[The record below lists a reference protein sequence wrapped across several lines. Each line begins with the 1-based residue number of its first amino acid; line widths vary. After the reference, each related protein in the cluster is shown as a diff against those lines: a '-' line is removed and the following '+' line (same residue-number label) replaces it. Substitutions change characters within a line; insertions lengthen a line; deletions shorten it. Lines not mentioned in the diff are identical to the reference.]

1 MAGIGPIEMLI
12 VLMLGGLGMPLGLP
26 PLPED
31 PALAHAAPAEC
42 LFYSNWSGTA
52 AADPQSP
59 NRTERLLAEPE
70 VQDLARALDQAIVQ
84 SIRASAG
91 PTGPRIEEAF
101 DLVKLILSRPT
112 AVYVTRFTP
121 PSEGS
126 AFELEAGLIVNT
138 GEARQQVEQS
148 LNNLLRS
155 AGLQRADGNAVEID
169 GVCFQQLPL
178 PAPVQVLWGF
188 HQTHLLV
195 AIGRPV
201 AEQMV
206 AGLKLGRGP
215 PPWLVQLR
223 RELPIERVASV
234 SYYDLAKARGLL
246 DHFAGPRGQR
256 ILDSLGL
263 ANAESF
269 ATVTGLDS
277 GGMAS
282 KTRIQIAGQPK
293 GMLALTQARP
303 LTRADLTPV
312 PRDAT
317 LAMVM
322 RLDPETA
329 VAQFNPFLNELDPAL
344 RREIERHMQP
354 EALGFDAGRLAC
366 SLGDV
371 WCLYSSPGEG
381 GLVATGLTLVVPVRD
396 RPGVQQ
402 AMDGVAFAIR
412 KAYPPPDMEDMPPGQ
427 RRRQPVLGEL
437 TFRGQQLWTL
447 DLAAASVPLGPS
459 WCLSDRELIVT
470 LYPQTLKAYLS
481 RAAGDGSLADVSE
494 VAQAL
499 AAGTGPVSITY
510 QDTRTLFR
518 TLYPVVQTF
527 APLAMAEARRG
538 GLQLDASILPSAASI
553 DKHLA
558 PGVSSIRSADG
569 AILLESRQVLPWG
582 GAQFSSLT
590 PVAAVALVPAVSA
603 ARESARRAQATN
615 NLKQIGLAM
624 HNYHDAYQHLPAPA
638 NYDKQGKPLLSWRV
652 HILPYIEGNALYE
665 EFHLDEPWDSE
676 HNRKLIARMP
686 AVYKS
691 PTGETI
697 EPGKTAY
704 LLPRGKGTLF
714 ERNRGPTFAEVLD
727 GLSNTLMAVEA
738 APDRAVVWTRP
749 EDLSYDPEQPLAGL
763 SGLHKNVFLALYG
776 DGSVQAISDKVD
788 PKLLKALFTR
798 QGGEAVRRP

>member
-1 MAGIGPIEMLI
+1 MAGLGPIEMFLA
-12 VLMLGGLGMPLGLP
+12 LTLGGGLGLPLGLP

-31 PALAHAAPAEC
+31 PALAHAAPVEC

-52 AADPQSP
+52 SADPNSP

-70 VQDLARALDQAIVQ
+70 VQELARALDLAIVE
-84 SIRASAG
+84 SIRTSAG
-91 PTGPRIEEAF
+91 ATGPRIEEAF
-101 DLVKLILSRPT
+101 DLVKLLLSRPT
-112 AVYVTRFTP
+112 ALFVTRFTP
-121 PSEGS
+121 PAEGS

-138 GEARQQVEQS
+138 GESRAQVEQS

-155 AGLQRADGNAVEID
+155 AGLKRADEGAVEID
-169 GVCFQQLPL
+169 GVRFQQLPV
-178 PAPVQVLWGF
+178 PAPVPEVLWGF

-195 AIGRPV
+195 AVGRPV
-201 AEQMV
+201 AEQMA
-206 AGLKLGRGP
+206 AGLKGGRGP
-215 PPWLVQLR
+215 PPWLAQLR

-234 SYYDLAKARGLL
+234 SYYDLAKARRLL
-246 DHFAGPRGQR
+246 EHFAGPRGQR
-256 ILDSLGL
+256 MIDSLGL
-263 ANAESF
+263 ANVESF

-277 GGMAS
+277 GGVAS
-282 KTRIQIAGQPK
+282 KSRIQITGQAK
-293 GMLALTQARP
+293 GILALTQARP
-303 LTRADLTPV
+303 LSRADLAPV

-322 RLDPETA
+322 RLDPATA
-329 VAQFNPFLNELDPAL
+329 AAQLGPFLNELDPAL
-344 RREIERHMQP
+344 LRELERQSQP
-354 EALGFDAGRLAC
+354 AALGFDVRRLAR

-396 RPGVQQ
+396 RAGVQQ
-402 AMDGVAFAIR
+402 ALDGGALALR
-412 KAYPPPDMEDMPPGQ
+412 KAYPPPEMDVPPGQ
-427 RRRQPVLGEL
+427 QRQPVLREL
-437 TFRGQQLWTL
+437 EFRKRQLWML
-447 DLAAASVPLGPS
+447 DLAPARVPLSPT
-459 WCLSDRELIVT
+459 WCLTDRELIVT

-481 RAAGDGSLADVSE
+481 RAAGGQSLADVPE

-499 AAGTGPVSITY
+499 TAGPVSITY

-518 TLYPVVQTF
+518 TLYPLLQTF

-538 GLQLDASILPSAASI
+538 GLQLDASILPSAAAI

-558 PGVSSIRSADG
+558 PGVSSMRSADG
-569 AILLESRQVLPWG
+569 AIVLESRQVLPWG

-590 PVAAVALVPAVSA
+590 PVAVVAMVPAVSA
-603 ARESARRAQATN
+603 AREAARRTQAMN

-624 HNYHDAYQHLPAPA
+624 HNYHDVNQHLPGPA

-652 HILPYIEGNALYE
+652 HILPYIEESSLYN

-691 PTGETI
+691 PTGVTI
-697 EPGKTAY
+697 EAGKTAC

-714 ERNRGPTFAEVLD
+714 ERDRGPSLADITD
-727 GLSNTLMAVEA
+727 GTSNTLMAVEA
-738 APDRAVVWTRP
+738 SAERAVIWTSP
-749 EDLSYDPEQPLAGL
+749 EDLSYDPEQPLSGL
-763 SGLHKNVFLALYG
+763 RGLHKNIFLGLLA
-776 DGSVQAISDKVD
+776 DGSVQAISDKID
-788 PKLLKALFTR
+788 ARLLKAMFTR
-798 QGGEAVRRP
+798 QGGEAIR